1 MRFIAEGLIGDGS
14 QTQFLMYQNVLIG
27 IVLRALYRGLPGLPW
42 YDIALASGAII
53 GATLCQFAVYRLC
66 GRRRELAFCVL
77 ASFFFFAPIF
87 RQFQFTASSTL
98 LAGGALV
105 LFASV
110 WQRPPA
116 GRTAL
121 WTASAVIAV
130 AFVLGSLVRFHG
142 AFLAAIAIL
151 PVVGIVNL
159 RWPERRMFLPIAALA
174 CGAGIAMLAQAY
186 DKAYYAASP
195 GWETFWIEK
204 PPRAAATQFSFLDRS
219 RPEAV
224 QAALSAVGWTEND
237 YRMLSGWMFMDR
249 SLFSIERMQRFADL
263 APRESWTARIANT
276 YDWLIQ
282 PQSLVWLLAALCL
295 APVLLRRSVGSLAIA
310 ALSIA
315 WTVIVL
321 FIVGT
326 VFRANH
332 FHVLWPFYAVCTL
345 SNAGLIFSRAR
356 PAVIRDRF
364 LRMED
369 RLLAAAA
376 LLGMIL
382 AAGWQTERMFSQG
395 ADSEDLRRKVARDL
409 ARWPV
414 RDGDTVVVWDHNFPY
429 EVWARPFRAVPTT
442 RFTFLHTGDP
452 TVTPLLEPIYRKWQ
466 TSNVAWAVCNIAGT
480 HLVDSRLGYAR
491 PHADILTTYMRE
503 HHGQAVD
510 VTASFNGDALTLYV
524 CRARG
529 GEAPKRGEPAARG

>member
-1 MRFIAEGLIGDGS
+1 
-14 QTQFLMYQNVLIG
+14 V
-27 IVLRALYRGLPGLPW
+27 
-42 YDIALASGAII
+42 
-53 GATLCQFAVYRLC
+53 
-66 GRRRELAFCVL
+66 
-77 ASFFFFAPIF
+77 
-87 RQFQFTASSTL
+87 
-98 LAGGALV
+98 V
-105 LFASV
+105 LFVSV

-130 AFVLGSLVRFHG
+130 TFVLGSLVRFHG
-142 AFLAAIAIL
+142 AFLAAVAIL
-151 PVVGIVNL
+151 PVVGIVNF
-159 RWPERRMFLPIAALA
+159 RWPERRMLVPIAALA
-174 CGAGIAMLAQAY
+174 CGAGLAVLAQAY
-186 DKAYYAASP
+186 EKAYYAGSP

-204 PPRAAATQFSFLDRS
+204 APRAAATQFSFLDRS

-237 YRMLSGWMFMDR
+237 YRMVSGWMFMDR

-263 APRESWTARIANT
+263 APKESWTTRVANT
-276 YDWLIQ
+276 YDWLNQ

-295 APVLLRRSVGSLAIA
+295 APVLLRRSIA

-315 WTVIVL
+315 WAVIVL

-332 FHVLWPFYAVCTL
+332 YHVLWPLYAVCAFNT
-345 SNAGLIFSRAR
+345 AGLIFSRAR
-356 PAVIRDRF
+356 PEVMQDRF

-369 RLLAAAA
+369 RLLASAL

-382 AAGWQTERMFSQG
+382 AAGWQMEQMFRQG
-395 ADSEDLRRKVARDL
+395 TDSENLRHKVARDL
-409 ARWPV
+409 AQWPV

-466 TSNVAWAVCNIAGT
+466 TSNVAWAMCNIAGT
-480 HLVDSRLGYAR
+480 HRVDARLGYAR
-491 PHADILTTYMRE
+491 PHAEILTTYMRE

-524 CRARG
+524 CRKRD
-529 GEAPKRGEPAARG
+529 GEVPKREPATRG